1 MLLSIIV
8 HKNYVKFHL
17 EVVEYIILDL
27 YLEYPLINDLVVI
40 EIIMILVKIT
50 MKPYEEYVKIII
62 MRFIFQY
69 MDLLLH
75 VNNVI
80 VEY

>member
-1 MLLSIIV
+1 M

-17 EVVEYIILDL
+17 EVVEYIVLDL

-50 MKPYEEYVKIII
+50 MKPYEEYVKIVI
-62 MRFIFQY
+62 MSFIFQY

-75 VNNVI
+75 ANNAI